1 MARMCY
7 RWETAVTYNPQMER
21 DKKLDEFV
29 QILGRIRY
37 LVGKETIAHDPD
49 VDLGKAI
56 ERLRLSGKNKDADE
70 LTDLIKWADTL
81 KAQQQAKS

>member
-1 MARMCY
+1 MAN
-7 RWETAVTYNPQMER
+7 TDDPQMER

-37 LVGKETIAHDPD
+37 LVGEETIAHDPD
-49 VDLGKAI
+49 VDLGKAV
-56 ERLRLSGKNKDADE
+56 EQLRLSGKDKDADE
-70 LTDLIKWADTL
+70 LADLIKWADTL